1 MNVLDCPFQIERCQ
15 MARGMNTVISVS
27 ERPMPYSAR
36 IQLRISIGAR
46 VICLERARIDNDKH
60 ADAVAM
66 AGRLG
71 FDLCDPRMSD
81 GHRDYASANFVHFGS
96 AETQESVFS
105 NSIHIQNS
113 AFPSSSRYCR
123 EELRLGSCCRVAR
136 RAECRT

>member
-1 MNVLDCPFQIERCQ
+1 MNVLECPSQIERCQ

-27 ERPMPYSAR
+27 QRPMPYSAR
-36 IQLRISIGAR
+36 IQLYISTR
-46 VICLERARIDNDKH
+46 VICLERARIHNDKH

-66 AGRLG
+66 AGRIG
-71 FDLCDPRMSD
+71 FDLRDPRYSD
-81 GHRDYASANFVHFGS
+81 GHRDYPSANFVHFGS

-123 EELRLGSCCRVAR
+123 KELRLGSCLRVAR
-136 RAECRT
+136 RAKCRT